1 MHCLETIDEEKTK
14 ESSYSNTIAE
24 KSPAVSTEDPPV
36 IHTLPGE
43 DHWVRTLRVQ
53 SGSTQISHGPGV
65 NLLPGTLGGKARK
78 HAVSL
83 EAPRKKTSE
92 AISITTLKEYFNQ
105 NSSI

>member
-36 IHTLPGE
+36 IRTPPGE

-53 SGSTQISHGPGV
+53 SREHAD
-65 NLLPGTLGGKARK
+65 LPWAWSKSASWDIRRKGQKACRF
-78 HAVSL
+78 S
-83 EAPRKKTSE
+83 
-92 AISITTLKEYFNQ
+92 
-105 NSSI
+105 